1 MSEERENIVVL
12 VDDEG
17 NELHFEVM
25 DIIEYQGNEY
35 AAGVDANADENDEEA
50 TVLIMK
56 LVHANDEEDILEPVD
71 DEKVLNS
78 VFEIFKEHMQDEFE
92 FEEE

>member
-17 NELHFEVM
+17 NELNFEIM
-25 DIIEYQGNEY
+25 DIIEYQGSEY
-35 AAGVDANADENDEEA
+35 AAGVDADIDEDNDEGV
-50 TVLIMK
+50 VLIMK
-56 LVHANDEEDILEPVD
+56 IVHANDEEDILEPVND
-71 DEKVLNS
+71 DKVLNA

-92 FEEE
+92 FEAE